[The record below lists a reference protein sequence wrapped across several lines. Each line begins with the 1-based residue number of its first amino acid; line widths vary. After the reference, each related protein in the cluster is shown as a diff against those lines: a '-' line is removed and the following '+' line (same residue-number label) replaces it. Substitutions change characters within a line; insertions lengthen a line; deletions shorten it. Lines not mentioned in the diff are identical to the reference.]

1 MSDTDRGAPSGRQP
15 PDAPLGIRPRTRWL
29 LAATLLIGLVGGLG
43 AFTFGVAKGHSYLR
57 DDPAACANCHVM
69 QEYYA
74 AWERGS
80 HRAVATCNSCHT
92 PHNIVGKYYT
102 KASNGFWHS
111 FYFTTGRFPDPIRI
125 TPGNAR
131 ITENA
136 CRGCHEQLT
145 ATITPAA
152 RPNTGGDMKDV
163 HPTLAGHGAEDTSA
177 SCVRCHATVGHWVR
191 E

>member
-1 MSDTDRGAPSGRQP
+1 MSATEGGNSPERARADES
-15 PDAPLGIRPRTRWL
+15 LGIRPRTKWL
-29 LAATLLIGLVGGLG
+29 LAATVLIGLVGGLG

-69 QEYYA
+69 QDYYA

-102 KASNGFWHS
+102 KALNGFWHS
-111 FYFTTGRFPDPIRI
+111 FYFTTGNYPDPIRI

-145 ATITPAA
+145 AAITPSA
-152 RPNTGGDMKDV
+152 RRTSGTEPEV
-163 HPTLAGHGAEDTSA
+163 HPTLAGHGAEDKSA